1 MEAFLREITSTSKN
15 LLDFREMYDYRNRLQ
30 TLTAW
35 PFKDN
40 CKCTPENMAK
50 AGFIHHL
57 HAEELDVAKCFF
69 CLIELEG
76 WESNHDPWLEH
87 SKRSQDSCGFLSL
100 SKNFDDL
107 TVEEYYELE
116 MERVRNF
123 LCKTG
128 RSIINTFEKE
138 AALTRKRLVDH
149 FMNKYQYTPEAET
162 SAVCN
167 KRKLCTSQQMEEN
180 GLQLTVSCDDK
191 HGQR

>member
-1 MEAFLREITSTSKN
+1 MEAFLREIISTFKN
-15 LLDFREMYDYRNRLQ
+15 LFEFREMYEYQNRLQ

-40 CKCTPENMAK
+40 CKCSPDNMAK
-50 AGFIHHL
+50 AGFIR
-57 HAEELDVAKCFF
+57 HAEEPEVAKCFF

-107 TVEEYYELE
+107 TIEEYYELE

-128 RSIINTFEKE
+128 GSIINAFEKE
-138 AALTRKRLVDH
+138 VALTRKRLVDH
-149 FMNKYQYTPEAET
+149 FMNNYQFVSEEEACV
-162 SAVCN
+162 VCN
-167 KRKLCTSQQMEEN
+167 KR
-180 GLQLTVSCDDK
+180 
-191 HGQR
+191 

>member
-1 MEAFLREITSTSKN
+1 MQHKGDA
-15 LLDFREMYDYRNRLQ
+15 
-30 TLTAW
+30 TLG
-35 PFKDN
+35 
-40 CKCTPENMAK
+40 MAK
-50 AGFIHHL
+50 AGFIHHP
-57 HAEELDVAKCFF
+57 HAEESEVAKCFF

-149 FMNKYQYTPEAET
+149 FMNKYQYASEAEASVVAT
-162 SAVCN
+162 KENCVPAN
-167 KRKLCTSQQMEEN
+167 K
-180 GLQLTVSCDDK
+180 
-191 HGQR
+191 

>member
-1 MEAFLREITSTSKN
+1 MEAFLKEITSTSKN
-15 LLDFREMYDYRNRLQ
+15 LLEFREMYEYRNRLQ

-50 AGFIHHL
+50 AGFIHHP
-57 HAEELDVAKCFF
+57 HAEEPDVAKCFF

-87 SKRSQDSCGFLSL
+87 AKRSQDSCGFLSL
-100 SKNFDDL
+100 SKDFDDL

-116 MERVRNF
+116 MERARNF
-123 LCKTG
+123 LYKTG

-149 FMNKYQYTPEAET
+149 FMNKYQYTPETES
-162 SAVCN
+162 SAICN
-167 KRKLCTSQQMEEN
+167 KRKLGASQQIEEN
-180 GLQLTVSCDDK
+180 GL
-191 HGQR
+191 